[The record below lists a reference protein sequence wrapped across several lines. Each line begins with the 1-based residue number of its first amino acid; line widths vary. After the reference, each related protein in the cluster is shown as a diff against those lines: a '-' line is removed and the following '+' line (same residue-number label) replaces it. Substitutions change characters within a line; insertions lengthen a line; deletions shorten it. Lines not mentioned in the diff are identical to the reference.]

1 MKLFSRREIS
11 ELYDGFFIYRVQP
24 LVLSKSVLLNL
35 ASLALIKY
43 LYINTAKRHRG
54 NYKLGNFVR
63 LRVGKRTAKEVSRS
77 FSMASA
83 AYVKLA
89 T

>member
-1 MKLFSRREIS
+1 MKLFSRSEIS
-11 ELYDGFFIYRVQP
+11 ASYDGFFIYRVQP

-35 ASLALIKY
+35 ASLVLIKY
-43 LYINTAKRHRG
+43 LYINTAKRQRG
-54 NYKLGNFVR
+54 NYKLGYFVR

-83 AYVKLA
+83 ACIQSA